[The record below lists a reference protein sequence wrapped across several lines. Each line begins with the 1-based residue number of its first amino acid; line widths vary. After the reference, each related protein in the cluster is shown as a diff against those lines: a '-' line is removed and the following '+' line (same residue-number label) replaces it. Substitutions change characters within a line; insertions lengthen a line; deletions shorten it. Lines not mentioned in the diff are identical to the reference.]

1 MRDALKSGIESSVT
15 GARRDILCVCVDY
28 PKMVLRSRKRSVVLS
43 QREVWLRGCL
53 RGVVGRAVR
62 AGAWL
67 FRDGDG
73 RTGVPEGIDMEV
85 YIAIVGRGGK
95 ETLQSFQWKK
105 GG

>member
-1 MRDALKSGIESSVT
+1 ML
-15 GARRDILCVCVDY
+15 L
-28 PKMVLRSRKRSVVLS
+28 

-53 RGVVGRAVR
+53 RGVVVGRAVR

-73 RTGVPEGIDMEV
+73 RTGVPGGIDMEV

-95 ETLQSFQWKK
+95 ETLQSFQWEM